1 MPTDTHAQE
10 AYFHP
15 KNISQGQAR
24 ILYAK
29 ECVDVSG
36 NLHEE
41 GWILPGGSRTQ
52 SFKAAHAAAMHLNTL
67 MGGAA

>member
-29 ECVDVSG
+29 ACVDVSG
-36 NLHEE
+36 NQHPE
-41 GWILPGGSRTQ
+41 GWALPGGGRTQ
-52 SFKAAHAAAMHLNTL
+52 SIETAQAAAMRLNSL